1 MPPLTNILV
10 VDDRAE
16 DRTALESV
24 LAPLGQNLILADS
37 GADALR
43 QLLKTDFAVILLDV
57 QMPLMDGFE
66 TARMI
71 RARER
76 SQSVPLIFITGN
88 AMTSN
93 DCFTGYGTVA
103 VDYLLKPVSPDIL
116 RWKVQVFVDL
126 HRLRADREAQNH
138 SLALANQ
145 ALAEAV
151 LGRDRALQERAQ
163 LATELSRR
171 NRRSPVCAGCQ
182 KIRDAQGQ
190 WLSIERHLA
199 AQSLAPAGL
208 SLCPECTPECPPE
221 ASPLAAVAPAA

>member
-1 MPPLTNILV
+1 MSPLTNILL

-16 DRTALESV
+16 DRTALEAV
-24 LAPLGQNLILADS
+24 LTPLGQNLILAAS

-76 SQSVPLIFITGN
+76 SKSVPLMFVTGN
-88 AMTSN
+88 ALTN
-93 DCFTGYGTVA
+93 NERFTGYETGA

-126 HRLRADREAQNH
+126 HRLRADREEQNR

-151 LGRDRALQERAQ
+151 LGRDQALRERAQ
-163 LATELSRR
+163 LATELSKL

-199 AQSLAPAGL
+199 AQSLAPAGR
-208 SLCPECTPECPPE
+208 SVCPECTPKCPPE
-221 ASPLAAVAPAA
+221 ASALAAVPPAA